1 MTLRAYW
8 NAARE
13 PRYSLTLAL
22 PLLLLYEGLSAFLS
36 HSAVSGVRNGADV
49 LLKTMF
55 LTLGGRNGVVAFG
68 AGLWVT
74 GAWLV
79 WRDTKRHP
87 GAIRP
92 TVLCGMLLE
101 SLFYAVIFGFVV
113 SALAGLLL
121 RATLA
126 IASGKIGAL
135 PLAAQLVV
143 SLGAGIYEELLFRV
157 LLVSGLAALG
167 AALGLARPLAVT
179 AAVVASALGF
189 SVFHYIGPYGDT
201 LTLASFAFRA
211 VAGLVF
217 SGLYVA
223 RGFGI
228 TAWTHALYDVAFAL
242 LI

>member
-1 MTLRAYW
+1 MGVRPGSATRRRRTTGSAVTASPTEAAWTQTSRPDFRLARLHACHCSV
-8 NAARE
+8 AARR
-13 PRYSLTLAL
+13 PARLAA
-22 PLLLLYEGLSAFLS
+22 AF
-36 HSAVSGVRNGADV
+36 AG
-49 LLKTMF
+49 
-55 LTLGGRNGVVAFG
+55 
-68 AGLWVT
+68 GLWVT

-143 SLGAGIYEELLFRV
+143 SLGAG
-157 LLVSGLAALG
+157 
-167 AALGLARPLAVT
+167 
-179 AAVVASALGF
+179 
-189 SVFHYIGPYGDT
+189 
-201 LTLASFAFRA
+201 
-211 VAGLVF
+211 
-217 SGLYVA
+217 
-223 RGFGI
+223 
-228 TAWTHALYDVAFAL
+228 
-242 LI
+242 